1 MNEIRTNIR
10 FVAALA
16 GNLLLVSLL
25 CGCDK
30 KTNDAAAIQPLRTT
44 SLLSDQAL
52 TAYQT
57 QLLDLAFNTASAIP
71 VQPHIKDRCKAQE
84 AVVAACLKL
93 DQPRRAL
100 GYIERI
106 DDWRRGLAYADLA
119 LYGVRHGAVEESQR
133 YLQLAGQIS
142 GTENL
147 ETWRSDTIKARIA
160 QTYAWMGHQQQ
171 AETMEAGLETPE
183 SGKVAGIQAIRSE
196 PGLFDEQIVRLDHL
210 IASGQFDT
218 IRNALEA
225 YARLFDRFY
234 ADPKRRSLLEE
245 KIMASM
251 TLLPALVRIELLMSL
266 ATVAQDHHDPAK
278 ALEFVTQSHQ
288 LLDSAQWR
296 PEHRVALMAQ
306 LAVLRFRA
314 GDQNTAITERGAAL
328 AFYETNRSSI
338 VNIYRATA
346 LRRLAEA
353 YQSMGDTDRARSVY
367 QLAVEEGMDNPN
379 SRPRAEDLSATC
391 CSMALNAVEP
401 DAKLWMRLRQIHDGL
416 RAPW

>member
-1 MNEIRTNIR
+1 MNKIRTNIR

-16 GNLLLVSLL
+16 GSLLLVSWL

-30 KTNDAAAIQPLRTT
+30 KANDAAAIQPLRTT
-44 SLLSDQAL
+44 SFLSDQAM

-57 QLLDLAFNTASAIP
+57 QLLDLAFDTASAIP
-71 VQPHIKDRCKAQE
+71 VHPHLKDRCKAQE
-84 AVVAACLKL
+84 AVVDACLKL

-119 LYGVRHGAVEESQR
+119 LYGVRHGAVDESQY
-133 YLQLAGQIS
+133 YLQLAGQIAET
-142 GTENL
+142 GNL

-160 QTYAWMGHQQQ
+160 QTYAWMGNQQQ

-183 SGKVAGIQAIRSE
+183 SGKVAGIEAMLSE
-196 PGLFDEQIVRLDHL
+196 PDSFEDQVTRLDRL
-210 IASGQFDT
+210 IASGHFDT

-225 YARLFDRFY
+225 NIRLLSRFY
-234 ADPKRRSLLEE
+234 ADPKRRSILKE
-245 KIMASM
+245 KILAS
-251 TLLPALVRIELLMSL
+251 LAFLPALVRIELLMSL
-266 ATVAQDHHDPAK
+266 VEISLDNHDPAK

-353 YQSMGDTDRARSVY
+353 YQSMGDTDRSRSVY

-391 CSMALNAVEP
+391 CSMALSAVEP
-401 DAKLWMRLRQIHDGL
+401 DAKLWKRLRQIHDGL
-416 RAPW
+416 GAPW